1 MTQPPAKTIRK
12 AKGWRLAA
20 GNLMWVVLSL
30 QAASIGQIPVFLCC
44 LGLLLTPLLV
54 TWILPCWFL
63 RRVIEGSPGLLVVLI
78 RAATLCGDP
87 LSILLWKQDGHAT
100 QSHIVKRRKLRVPYV
115 RKN

>member
-1 MTQPPAKTIRK
+1 MEDEELVRLAAPSAKTIRK

-54 TWILPCWFL
+54 TCDA
-63 RRVIEGSPGLLVVLI
+63 PGRLAAFSNLTVLV
-78 RAATLCGDP
+78 
-87 LSILLWKQDGHAT
+87 S
-100 QSHIVKRRKLRVPYV
+100 
-115 RKN
+115 